1 MENPEKSVKTCLA
14 RVAHDA
20 LVQGEGVCVCLRRR
34 DEVSEGE
41 TVKE

>member
-1 MENPEKSVKTCLA
+1 MEKFEKRVKTCLA

-20 LVQGEGVCVCLRRR
+20 PVQGEGVCECLRRR
-34 DEVSEGE
+34 DEVSVGE